1 MTDRELKMTPAGYS
15 LYNFWS
21 RCPRRAPVWH
31 KFRAFYRWAISS
43 GYNPGCWIQWLDK
56 DEPIG
61 PGNCKVRQPNTRSW
75 WADNLPEK
83 FDTAAARIWQLLGM
97 ADPADGCRE
106 RG

>member
-1 MTDRELKMTPAGYS
+1 MTDREIKMTPAGYS
-15 LYNFWS
+15 RYNFWS
-21 RCPRRAPVWH
+21 RCPRRTPAWR

-61 PGNCKVRQPNTRSW
+61 PSNCKVRQPNTRSW

-83 FDTAAARIWQLLGM
+83 FDAAAARIWQLLGM
-97 ADPADGCRE
+97 ADPADDRRE
-106 RG
+106 RR